1 MDNIILF
8 YRAGSG
14 VQMKAGDPQASTL
27 APAHLESVH
36 QVAMADTNRDG
47 QLGLGGLLRV
57 IELYNQRVATT
68 NIRTGAYLPRGDT
81 EDGFMPANP

>member
-1 MDNIILF
+1 
-8 YRAGSG
+8 
-14 VQMKAGDPQASTL
+14 
-27 APAHLESVH
+27 
-36 QVAMADTNRDG
+36 MADTNRDG

-81 EDGFMPANP
+81 EDGFMPASP

>member
-1 MDNIILF
+1 
-8 YRAGSG
+8 
-14 VQMKAGDPQASTL
+14 MKAGTHRSSTL
-27 APAHLESVH
+27 ASAHLESVR
-36 QVAMADTNRDG
+36 QVAMAVTNRDR
-47 QLGLGGLLRV
+47 QLGLGGLLHV